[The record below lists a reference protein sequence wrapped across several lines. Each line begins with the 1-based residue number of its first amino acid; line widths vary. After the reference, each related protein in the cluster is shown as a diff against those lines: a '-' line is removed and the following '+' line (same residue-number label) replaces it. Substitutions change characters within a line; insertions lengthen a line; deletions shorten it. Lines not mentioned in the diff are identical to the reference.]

1 MATTNGTGRSATNA
15 HGPSEGATV
24 PRCQESSAPARR
36 CTICV
41 DVVDERRMGPLARLV
56 GRAGWAEA
64 SWCRRCRAFAVL
76 ELAGRELAG
85 ALREFEARLRRMR
98 SGRAS

>member
-1 MATTNGTGRSATNA
+1 
-15 HGPSEGATV
+15 
-24 PRCQESSAPARR
+24 
-36 CTICV
+36 
-41 DVVDERRMGPLARLV
+41 MGPLARLV